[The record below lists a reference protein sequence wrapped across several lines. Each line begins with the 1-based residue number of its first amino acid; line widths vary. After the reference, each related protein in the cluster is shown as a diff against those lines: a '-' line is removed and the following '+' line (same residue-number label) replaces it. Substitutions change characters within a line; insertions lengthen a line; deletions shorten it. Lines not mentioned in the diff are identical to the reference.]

1 MRTTLQRGCDMIG
14 KTFDQL
20 DIGDSDRFSKTV
32 TDTDIYLFAGVTGD
46 FNPAHIDEAY
56 AQGTFF
62 KTRIAHGMLSAGF
75 ISAVIGT
82 RLPGP
87 GTVYM
92 RQTLDFLA
100 PVRIGDTV
108 TATVEVIEKMKDKK
122 RVRLRTTCVNQ
133 EGTRVLDGEALVS
146 PPRPP
151 KKT

>member
-1 MRTTLQRGCDMIG
+1 MSG

-20 DIGDSDRFSKTV
+20 QIGDSEKFSKTV
-32 TDTDIYLFAGVTGD
+32 TEADIYMFAGITGD
-46 FNPAHIDEAY
+46 LNPAHIDEAY

-75 ISAVIGT
+75 VSAVIGT

-92 RQTLDFLA
+92 RQTLEFLA

-108 TATVEVIEKMKDKK
+108 TATVEVLEKMEEKK
-122 RVRLRTTCVNQ
+122 RVRLKTSCFNQ
-133 EGTRVLDGEALVS
+133 EGTKVLDGEALVS

-151 KKT
+151 KTA

>member
-1 MRTTLQRGCDMIG
+1 MIG

-20 DIGDSDRFSKTV
+20 NIGDSDRFSKTV

-108 TATVEVIEKMKDKK
+108 TATVEVIEKMEDKK

-133 EGTRVLDGEALVS
+133 EGTRILDGEALVS
-146 PPRPP
+146 PPRLP
-151 KKT
+151 KKP

>member
-1 MRTTLQRGCDMIG
+1 MIG

-20 DIGDSDRFSKTV
+20 TIGDSDRFSKTV

-108 TATVEVIEKMKDKK
+108 TATVEVIEKLEDKK
-122 RVRLRTTCVNQ
+122 RVLLKTTCVNQ

-151 KKT
+151 K

>member
-1 MRTTLQRGCDMIG
+1 MIG

-20 DIGDSDRFSKTV
+20 TIGDSDRFSKTV

-108 TATVEVIEKMKDKK
+108 TATVEVIEKMEDKK
-122 RVRLRTTCVNQ
+122 RIRLKTTCVNQ
-133 EGTRVLDGEALVS
+133 EGTRILDGEALVS

-151 KKT
+151 KKP

>member
-1 MRTTLQRGCDMIG
+1 MIG

-20 DIGDSDRFSKTV
+20 NIGDSDRFSKTV
-32 TDTDIYLFAGVTGD
+32 TETDIYLFAGVTGD

-108 TATVEVIEKMKDKK
+108 TATVEVTEKMEDKK

-133 EGTRVLDGEALVS
+133 EGTRVLDGDALVS

>member
-1 MRTTLQRGCDMIG
+1 MLG

-20 DIGDSDRFSKTV
+20 TIGDSDRFSKTV

-108 TATVEVIEKMKDKK
+108 TATVEVIEKMQDKK
-122 RVRLRTTCVNQ
+122 RVRLKTTCVNQ

-151 KKT
+151 KNP

>member
-1 MRTTLQRGCDMIG
+1 MTG
-14 KTFDQL
+14 KTFDQ
-20 DIGDSDRFSKTV
+20 ITVGDTDRFSKTV
-32 TDTDIYLFAGVTGD
+32 TDADIYLFAGVTGD
-46 FNPAHIDEAY
+46 LNPAHIDEDY

-75 ISAVIGT
+75 VSAVIGT

-108 TATVEVIEKMKDKK
+108 TAAVEVIEKLDEKK
-122 RVRLRTTCVNQ
+122 RVRLKTICTNQ
-133 EGTRVLDGEALVS
+133 EGVKVLEGEALVS

-151 KKT
+151 KTS

>member
-1 MRTTLQRGCDMIG
+1 MIG

-20 DIGDSDRFSKTV
+20 TIGDSDRFSKTV

-108 TATVEVIEKMKDKK
+108 TATVEVIEKMEDRK
-122 RVRLRTTCVNQ
+122 RVRLKTTCVNQ

-151 KKT
+151 KKS

>member
-1 MRTTLQRGCDMIG
+1 MIG

-20 DIGDSDRFSKTV
+20 NIGDSDRFSKTV
-32 TDTDIYLFAGVTGD
+32 TDADIYLFAGVTGD
-46 FNPAHIDEAY
+46 LNPAHIDEAY

-92 RQTLDFLA
+92 RQTLEFLS

-108 TATVEVIEKMKDKK
+108 TATVEVIEKMADKK
-122 RVRLRTTCVNQ
+122 RVRLKTTCVNQ
-133 EGTRVLDGEALVS
+133 EGTKVLDGEALVS

-151 KKT
+151 KKS

>member
-1 MRTTLQRGCDMIG
+1 MIG

-20 DIGDSDRFSKTV
+20 AIGDTDRFSKTV

-108 TATVEVIEKMKDKK
+108 TATVEVIEKMADKK
-122 RVRLRTTCVNQ
+122 RVRLKTTCVNQ
-133 EGTRVLDGEALVS
+133 EGTRVLAGEALVS

-151 KKT
+151 KTA